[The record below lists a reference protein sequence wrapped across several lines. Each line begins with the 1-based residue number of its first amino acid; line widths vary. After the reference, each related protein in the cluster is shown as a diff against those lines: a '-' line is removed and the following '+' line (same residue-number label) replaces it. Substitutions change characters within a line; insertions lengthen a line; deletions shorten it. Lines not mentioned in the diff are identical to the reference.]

1 MMDPL
6 QHELYEDARIRVK
19 QKKKLFFH
27 FVVFILGSIFLY
39 IANEYLVQ
47 DTTVKWYLWA
57 TSIWALIFVL
67 HAINVLIVNRFMNK
81 KWERTQIDKL
91 MEKQLKKREE
101 LERQVEKQFP
111 TSNPSSSDTQI

>member
-19 QKKKLFFH
+19 QKKRLFFH

-57 TSIWALIFVL
+57 TSIWALLFVL

-91 MEKQLKKREE
+91 MEKQLKRREQ
-101 LERQVEKQFP
+101 LERQVEKDFP
-111 TSNPSSSDTQI
+111 VTQNQGTDTQN